1 MLLYIRLGIPAEKAV
16 TDLGLNRLCNI
27 EDWND
32 PELVAAIQR
41 LLPHFVRAYPGFP
54 TKREHRKH
62 WEYAHVVTG
71 LEQLGAVRPDSWLLS
86 VAGGHEEPA
95 YELTNHVRW
104 MFLVDLYGA
113 GGFKGAEAQ
122 ETVLTNP
129 DAFETVPYNR
139 NRLVVQYMNALD
151 LRFEESTFDGAFC
164 LSSVEH
170 FGGFIGAVKGLQE
183 MHRVLKPGGIAAIT
197 TECIVNGQ
205 PALDVP
211 GLMLFTPELIE
222 QLSRSVPGLEPVEPI
237 SFSISE
243 SSLATAFP
251 LERAIEGAKT
261 YHTDY
266 PHIVVELQGRY
277 FTSVALFFCKTG

>member
-1 MLLYIRLGIPAEKAV
+1 V
-16 TDLGLNRLCNI
+16 TAARLNRVCGI
-27 EDWND
+27 EDWSD
-32 PELVAAIQR
+32 PHLVATIQR

-54 TKREHRKH
+54 AKQEHRKH
-62 WEYAHVVTG
+62 WEYAHVVMG
-71 LEQLGAVRPDSWLLS
+71 LERLGAVRPDSWLLS

-104 MFLVDLYGA
+104 MFLVDLYGV

-151 LRFEESTFDGAFC
+151 LRFEPGTFDGVFC

-170 FGGFIGAVKGLQE
+170 FGGFDGAVRGLRE
-183 MHRVLKPGGIAAIT
+183 MHRVLKPGGIAAVT
-197 TECIVNGQ
+197 TECIVNGAA
-205 PALDVP
+205 ALDLP
-211 GLMLFTPELIE
+211 GLFLFTPDLIT
-222 QLSRSVPGLEPVEPI
+222 QLTRSVPGLEPVEPVD
-237 SFSISE
+237 FSISPA
-243 SSLATAFP
+243 SLATAFP
-251 LERAIEGAKT
+251 LQRAVEEAKT
-261 YHTDY
+261 YHTEY

-277 FTSVALFFCKTG
+277 FTSVALFLRRTA